1 MEIASITTPEVRI
14 TSVNDLR
21 FHDWEECRKTIGRLD
36 TILTDFRKVGFS
48 IITGLLTAGAFLAIK
63 PESVPSSGSPAVF
76 IVVMVLVTALFS
88 VDTYYQ
94 VLVSGAAERALDLEA
109 AMNPPI
115 RVTKYLSI
123 NATRSGNAFVILALY
138 IVLLITAEGMGLFCT
153 ATNTKQTI
161 SWGFSWLSIW
171 DWVPLV
177 GIVIFGTGFIAALVA
192 YIKSVPKPH
201 ALIAVLA
208 LPALTIVLAIFLLKS
223 GPAETAGVWKWI
235 VSAGMFLAIYIQFYW
250 LYSAWRSGLYRHKPG
265 RDWHEGNEKNPV
277 LIVLVDD

>member
-1 MEIASITTPEVRI
+1 MQGEMNSTTEEADETAVIATSDVRI

-36 TILTDFRKVGFS
+36 TILTDLRKFGFS
-48 IITGLLTAGAFLAIK
+48 IITGLLTASAFLVIK
-63 PESVPSSGSPAVF
+63 PESLPSTGGPAVF
-76 IVVMVLVTALFS
+76 IVVMVLVATLFS

-109 AMNPPI
+109 EMNPPI

-123 NATRSGNAFVILALY
+123 NATRSGNAFVVLALY

-153 ATNTKQTI
+153 KQTI
-161 SWGFSWLSIW
+161 SWEFNWPNIW
-171 DWVPLV
+171 DWVPRV
-177 GIVIFGTGFIAALVA
+177 GIVISGAGIFVALGA
-192 YIKSVPKPH
+192 YLKSVAKPH

-208 LPALTIVLAIFLLKS
+208 LPVLTIVLAIFLLNS
-223 GPAETAGVWKWI
+223 GPTDAAGVWQWI

-250 LYSAWRSGLYRHKPG
+250 LYAAWRSGLYRHKPN
-265 RDWHEGNEKNPV
+265 RNWPEGQ
-277 LIVLVDD
+277 